1 VSVHV
6 GVHGGARAEFKRWGG
21 GVAVPLCFCTLG
33 PRRSQGG
40 PAVHGVPAC
49 AQGDPLGR
57 LRVTPAGVARRDE
70 LVWEACRAAGSP
82 VLMLLSGGEQLRCAG
97 RWQACR
103 RQPGAA
109 PPD

>member
-1 VSVHV
+1 M
-6 GVHGGARAEFKRWGG
+6 
-21 GVAVPLCFCTLG
+21 
-33 PRRSQGG
+33 
-40 PAVHGVPAC
+40 HGVPAC

-103 RQPGAA
+103 RQRARRHLTDLLPLSAGYTRASVPCIADSLANLARRFGLFGGAPGGQ
-109 PPD
+109 